1 MRGTNEWGHAASIVQ
16 GWTRWRKTNTS
27 CTVTGTVCAMI
38 VHVNDRRELQGCK
51 LDARQTRLDETR
63 PVCRP
68 TLIAGQG
75 FTAGK
80 WREYKYSR
88 GIALAKGMPASS
100 RSRLAFHSSSSPNSL
115 ILLGISSQRNANSCG
130 ASRSPRTPYNQK
142 GYVYVVPHTGN
153 VVRSCTPIAYT
164 GFLYRRSFI

>member
-1 MRGTNEWGHAASIVQ
+1 
-16 GWTRWRKTNTS
+16 
-27 CTVTGTVCAMI
+27 MI

-51 LDARQTRLDETR
+51 LDVRQTRLDETR

-88 GIALAKGMPASS
+88 GITLARECLASS

-130 ASRSPRTPYNQK
+130 ASRSPRTSPHNQK
-142 GYVYVVPHTGN
+142 GYVYVAPHTGN
-153 VVRSCTPIAYT
+153 VRSCISIAYT

>member
-1 MRGTNEWGHAASIVQ
+1 
-16 GWTRWRKTNTS
+16 
-27 CTVTGTVCAMI
+27 MI

-88 GIALAKGMPASS
+88 GIALARECLS
-100 RSRLAFHSSSSPNSL
+100 RP
-115 ILLGISSQRNANSCG
+115 G
-130 ASRSPRTPYNQK
+130 A
-142 GYVYVVPHTGN
+142 V
-153 VVRSCTPIAYT
+153 
-164 GFLYRRSFI
+164 

>member
-1 MRGTNEWGHAASIVQ
+1 MGPRGQAWYKDEQDGERRTHHARQPAP
-16 GWTRWRKTNTS
+16 
-27 CTVTGTVCAMI
+27 CAMI

-88 GIALAKGMPASS
+88 GIALARECLP
-100 RSRLAFHSSSSPNSL
+100 RP
-115 ILLGISSQRNANSCG
+115 G
-130 ASRSPRTPYNQK
+130 A
-142 GYVYVVPHTGN
+142 V
-153 VVRSCTPIAYT
+153 
-164 GFLYRRSFI
+164 